1 LQRFNT
7 ALIVAAHW
15 FGFFQGRLLIGG
27 QLFTRDFLLQGIRE
41 TDNWRQVDDVA
52 LAAVRTKAKALLD
65 ALAAR
70 KNPNE
75 AQTEDDLVYPLLER
89 IEWADRDVQPNASAK
104 ARLDVPDALLY
115 PDAAAK
121 TLAGTLDPWKR
132 FKHGLCVV
140 EAKRWGRVLDREEKG
155 RKGEEGTPS
164 SQMLRYLRRVDDR
177 TEGKLRWGILTN
189 GRLWR
194 LYFQGAASVAEEF
207 LELDLGKALEVNGCD
222 PDLLDK
228 RPDLFPDD
236 AAWHEHVV
244 RLFVV
249 LFGRAAFR
257 PNAQGETFHLLALQ
271 EGKRWE
277 AKVAKTLSDKVFG
290 DVFPALA
297 DALAKAD
304 PSRPTSLTAD
314 YLEDVRQGALF
325 LLYRLLFIL
334 YAEDRNLLPDE
345 KGPYAHYCLTR
356 VRLDVAEKERSGLS
370 YPKGVTTIWP
380 RLTTIFS
387 AIAEGN
393 DDLGIPPY
401 NGGLFDRSAAPILER
416 VHLPDVVMAR
426 IIFALSH
433 EPDDGSARG
442 PRYINYRDLSVQ
454 QLGAV
459 YERLLEYQLKADGT
473 NILVVLSPFGR
484 KSSGSY
490 YTPDELVQL
499 IIARTIGPLVKET
512 DETFRQMVE
521 AKKSVAD
528 LIPFDPAEAVLRLK
542 VCDPAMGSGH
552 FLVSLVDWM
561 TDRALEAMAAAELA
575 VPGYVS
581 PVVSRIEA
589 IRERILAQAK
599 THKWPI
605 VSGHLDN
612 RQVVR
617 RMILKRCVYGV
628 DLNPMAVE
636 LAKVSLWLHSFTVGA
651 PLSFLDHHLVC
662 GNSLFGERVRPVM
675 DWAYGGGLLVNQ
687 MVQKARG
694 SARGMETVE
703 QLTDADI
710 GEAQSS
716 KTLFDDVQTVTRDL
730 RAFMD
735 IVQGVRWASGGGRV
749 RARAIRRLQHGDF
762 GDPTRLLNGELAPP
776 KISAAQRALLA
787 GKDKKV
793 KLSLTEKKSLADAE
807 ERAAVPGILGD
818 VRQAIG
824 RERFLHWE
832 VSFPGVWAD
841 WESAE
846 PKGGFD
852 AVIGNPPWDRMKFQ
866 EVEWFAERRPEIA
879 SAARAADRKLM
890 VDALLQT
897 SDPIVADYEAARARA
912 EGSAKVARECGSYP
926 LLSGNDVNVYSLF
939 VERALA
945 LVKPMGVV
953 GLLTPSGIA
962 SDKGASPFFKSVATT
977 GRLGVL
983 IDFENRGIFFEDVHN
998 SFKFCVLVLA
1008 GPKRRF
1014 KDTNC
1019 AFFLHSVDTLGDPE
1033 RAFTLTPSDF
1043 AKVNPN
1049 TGTAPVFR
1057 TRRDAAITT
1066 GVYDRL
1072 PVLVD
1077 KRKTEPVS
1085 VFPVRYSTMFH
1096 MTNDSHLF
1104 VTKAELETT
1113 AYPVGGG
1120 RWRRGA
1126 EEFVPLYVGRSIKQF
1141 DHRAASVL
1149 VNEANLHN
1157 AALSGDT
1164 SPAQHA
1170 DPAYAPTPQYWV
1182 SRGAIDWPSDVSAV
1196 IAFRDIARPT
1206 DVRTMIAALVPF
1218 CGAGNKLPLMI
1229 PAVPDSGKAAKAKA
1243 LSDYREGLPLL
1254 VANLNALPFDFVTRQ
1269 KVHSTNLNSF
1279 IVEQLP
1285 VVPPSSYDRIFR
1297 QRTPPN
1303 IEQKTARD
1311 IVREEVL
1318 ALTYTA
1324 HDMAPFARDM
1334 GYVDPATGDVRP
1346 PFVFDARDRLR
1357 RRAKLDALYFMLY
1370 FPSSTPAE
1378 MAVLRDT
1385 VAYIYSTF
1393 PIVERE
1399 EMAAYNNRYLMSIGV
1414 QYCPLIGV
1422 QH

>member
-1 LQRFNT
+1 M
-7 ALIVAAHW
+7 AEHW
-15 FGFFQGRLLIGG
+15 FGFIQGRLLIGG
-27 QLFTRDFLLQGIRE
+27 QLFTRDFLLEGITE
-41 TDNWRQVDDVA
+41 TDNWRQVDYAA
-52 LAAVRTKAKALLD
+52 LAAVRTRAKALLD

-75 AQTEDDLVYPLLER
+75 AQTEDDLVYPLLEAVH
-89 IEWADRDVQPNASAK
+89 WAEREVQPNASAK

-121 TLAGTLDPWKR
+121 TLAGSLDPWKR
-132 FKHGLCVV
+132 FQHGLCVV

-164 SQMLRYLRRVDDR
+164 SQMLRYLRRVDER
-177 TEGKLRWGILTN
+177 TQGKLRWGMLTN

-207 LELDLGKALEVNGCD
+207 LEIDLGKALGVAGCE

-236 AAWHEHVV
+236 ATWNAHVLK
-244 RLFVV
+244 LFVV
-249 LFGRAAFR
+249 LFGRSAFL

-277 AKVAKTLSDKVFG
+277 AKVARTLSDKVFG

-304 PSRPTSLTAD
+304 PSRPASLTAD

-345 KGPYAHYCLTR
+345 KGPYAPYCLTR
-356 VRLDVAEKERSGLS
+356 VRLDVADKARSGVS
-370 YPKGVTTIWP
+370 YPGGVSTIWP
-380 RLTTIFS
+380 RLTTIFA

-401 NGGLFDRSAAPILER
+401 NGGLFERSAAPILGR
-416 VHLPDVVMAR
+416 VQLPDAVMAQ

-433 EPDDGSARG
+433 EPDDGSPRG

-459 YERLLEYQLKADGT
+459 YERLLEHQLKADGA
-473 NILVVLSPFGR
+473 NIAVALSPFGR

-499 IIARTIGPLVKET
+499 IIARTIGPLVE
-512 DETFRQMVE
+512 EAEQAFRQKAE
-521 AKKSVAD
+521 TTKSVAD
-528 LIPFDPAEAVLRLK
+528 LIPLDPAEAILRLK

-561 TDRALEAMAAAELA
+561 TDHVLAAMAAVEVTA
-575 VPGYVS
+575 PGYVS

-589 IRERILAQAK
+589 IRDRILAQAAL
-599 THKWPI
+599 HNWPI

-662 GNSLFGERVRPVM
+662 GNALFGERVRPVM

-710 GEAQSS
+710 GEARSS
-716 KTLFDDVQTVTRDL
+716 KTLFEEVQTVTRDL

-735 IVQGVRWASGGGRV
+735 IVQGVRWAGGGDRV

-762 GDPTRLLNGELAPP
+762 GDPTGMLTGEVAPP
-776 KISAAQRALLA
+776 TVSTAQRGLLA
-787 GKDKKV
+787 GKEKKV
-793 KLSLTEKKSLADAE
+793 KLSLTEKKAMADAE
-807 ERAAVPGILGD
+807 ERAAIPGILDD
-818 VRQAIG
+818 VRRAIG

-832 VSFPGVWAD
+832 VAFPGVWAD

-879 SAARAADRKLM
+879 SATRAADRKRM
-890 VDALLQT
+890 VAALLQT
-897 SDPIVADYEAARARA
+897 ADPIVADYEAALARA
-912 EGSAKVARECGSYP
+912 EGSALVARECGSYP
-926 LLSGNDVNVYSLF
+926 LLSGGDVNLYSLF

-962 SDKGASPFFKSVATT
+962 SDKGASAFFKSVATT

-983 IDFENRGIFFEDVHN
+983 IDFENKGIFFEDVHN

-1008 GPKRRF
+1008 GGGRRF
-1014 KDTNC
+1014 NETNC
-1019 AFFLHSVDTLGDPE
+1019 AFFLHSIDTLDDPE
-1033 RAFTLTPSDF
+1033 RAFTLTPADF

-1049 TGTAPVFR
+1049 TGTAPIFR
-1057 TRRDAAITT
+1057 TRRDAALTT

-1077 KRKTEPVS
+1077 RRKTDPVS
-1085 VFPVRYSTMFH
+1085 AFPMRYSTMFH

-1126 EEFVPLYVGRSIKQF
+1126 EEFVPLNVGRSIKLF

-1149 VNEANLHN
+1149 VNEENVHN

-1164 SPAQHA
+1164 TPAQHA

-1182 SRGAIDWPSDVSAV
+1182 SRGAIDWPSDMSAV

-1218 CGAGNKLPLMI
+1218 CGAGNTLPLI
-1229 PAVPDSGKAAKAKA
+1229 LPDLPEKKAARAKA
-1243 LSDYREGLPLL
+1243 LADYHEALPLFA
-1254 VANLNALPFDFVTRQ
+1254 ANLNALPFDYVTRQ
-1269 KVHSTNLNSF
+1269 KVQSTHLNWY

-1285 VVPPSSYDRIFR
+1285 VVPTATYARVFGP
-1297 QRTPPN
+1297 
-1303 IEQKTARD
+1303 KTARD

-1334 GYVDPATGDVRP
+1334 GHVEPATGGVKP

-1370 FPSSTPAE
+1370 FPSSTAAE
-1378 MAVLRDT
+1378 IAALRDT
-1385 VAYIYSTF
+1385 ATYIYSTF

-1399 EMAAYNNRYLMSIGV
+1399 EMAAHGRYLSRDLCLLYLNALAAGDPDAMIV
-1414 QYCPLIGV
+1414 L
-1422 QH
+1422 